1 MQNIRLLDCTLRD
14 GGYINDWNF
23 GFENIRDIVS
33 SLTRAGVDI
42 VEVGFLRNVD
52 YDPDRT
58 RWNTV
63 KELKH
68 PARRPAQCVLFS
80 GMALHNFLQP
90 RQARTLGRHRR
101 RPDPGHLPRLRHHRG
116 PGVLPQGPGKGL

>member
-63 KELKH
+63 KELKSIL
-68 PARRPAQCVLFS
+68 PADRRNVLFS
-80 GMALHNFLQP
+80 GMALHNFYDIDKLEPWDGTGIDQI
-90 RQARTLGRHRR
+90 GRAH
-101 RPDPGHLPRLRHHRG
+101 
-116 PGVLPQGPGKGL
+116 V